1 MCIYKPFEKMLHI
14 SKKLHCLLAAYI
26 ALHTMANF
34 VIYMFYVHTRR
45 FLLKL

>member
-1 MCIYKPFEKMLHI
+1 MRIYKPFEKMLHI

-26 ALHTMANF
+26 TLYAMTNIF
-34 VIYMFYVHTRR
+34 IFMFYVHSRL